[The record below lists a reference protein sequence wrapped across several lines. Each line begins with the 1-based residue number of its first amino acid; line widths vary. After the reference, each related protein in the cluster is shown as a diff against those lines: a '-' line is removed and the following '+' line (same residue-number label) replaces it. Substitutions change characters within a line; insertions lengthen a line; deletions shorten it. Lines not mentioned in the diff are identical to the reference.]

1 MVHNPMLPPRKR
13 ARVKAGLS
21 SMEAIR
27 TATYN
32 PAFFLGREK
41 DLGTIESGKL
51 AECWTHRGDRVNTG
65 AILYTE
71 RGVSL
76 HRHLP
81 TRRTCAQGHL
91 LKAVQVKTF
100 PAFE

>member
-1 MVHNPMLPPRKR
+1 MTLARCVPCPVGQELSFLLSKMVHNPMLPPRKR

-32 PAFFLGREK
+32 PALFLGREK

-71 RGVSL
+71 R
-76 HRHLP
+76 
-81 TRRTCAQGHL
+81 
-91 LKAVQVKTF
+91 
-100 PAFE
+100 